1 MLSPAKT
8 SPKPPQ
14 ALQLPK
20 APQAPQASQAPRS
33 PQDPSPTDPTSPVSI
48 DLQARVVKQ
57 RFVFECTYT
66 VICVYTNIYIFIYI
80 YIYMYIYI
88 YIFIYIERDIL
99 FVQMYTI
106 FIYLYICI
114 YIHIGSKHLDS
125 NLRPTKPCWL
135 NVFCNAT
142 ACNLHAGTMR
152 DTHTFLDKK
161 TKILDSAWGVFLT
174 PSDLQQS
181 AWCQK
186 RGTQS

>member
-1 MLSPAKT
+1 MLSLAKT
-8 SPKPPQ
+8 GPKPPQ
-14 ALQLPK
+14 ARQPPK

-66 VICVYTNIYIFIYI
+66 VICVHTNIYIYI
-80 YIYMYIYI
+80 
-88 YIFIYIERDIL
+88 DIL
-99 FVQMYTI
+99 FVHMYNM

-114 YIHIGSKHLDS
+114 YKHIGSKHLDS
-125 NLRPTKPCWL
+125 NLRPSKPCWL

-152 DTHTFLDKK
+152 DTDSFLDKK